1 MKGTVFIA
9 HPIPETGIDRLRERF
24 EVSVHPDIRP
34 LETSALADKLAGCGG
49 VISLLCDRIDGWVMD
64 QCPGLKIIANHAVG
78 YENIDVAAARERGI
92 LVTHTPGVLT
102 AATAEIAFALLITLT
117 RRIMEADRFT
127 RQGRFIGWDPLLLRG
142 DELAGRTL
150 GIIGMGRIGQDMA
163 RKCRAF
169 DMHILYHNRRPVD
182 PETERALS
190 AEYVSLDDLLAR
202 SDAVSIHA
210 PSTPET
216 HHLIDAEALGK
227 MKAGSYLINTARGD
241 IVHEAAL
248 ADALSAG
255 GIKGAGLDVYEF
267 EPKVTKGLLDLENV
281 VLLPHIGSATHEARD
296 RMSAMAADN
305 VIAAL
310 TGRTP
315 PNRVPEM
322 AGH

>member
-34 LETSALADKLAGCGG
+34 LDASALADKLAGCGG

-64 QCPGLKIIANHAVG
+64 QCPDLKIIANHAVG

-92 LVTHTPGVLT
+92 LVTNTPGVLT
-102 AATAEIAFALLITLT
+102 AAAAEIAFALLIALT

-169 DMHILYHNRRPVD
+169 DMHIIYHNRRPVD
-182 PETERALS
+182 PETERALN
-190 AEYVSLDDLLAR
+190 AEHVSLDNLLAR

-216 HHLIDAEALGK
+216 RRLIDAEALGK

-248 ADALSAG
+248 VDALSAG
-255 GIKGAGLDVYEF
+255 RIKGAGLDVYEF
-267 EPKVTKGLLDLENV
+267 EPKVTRGLLDLENV

-315 PNRVPEM
+315 PNRVPETV
-322 AGH
+322 GH

>member
-1 MKGTVFIA
+1 MKEIVFIA

-34 LETSALADKLAGCGG
+34 LETPALAEKLAGCSG
-49 VISLLCDRIDGWVMD
+49 VISLLCDRIDGAVMD
-64 QCPGLKIIANHAVG
+64 RCPQLKIIANHAVG
-78 YENIDVAAARERGI
+78 YENIDVAAAKKRGI
-92 LVTHTPGVLT
+92 LVTNTPGVLT

-117 RRIMEADRFT
+117 RRIIEADRFT
-127 RQGRFIGWDPLLLRG
+127 RAGRFIGWDPLLLRG

-169 DMHILYHNRRPVD
+169 DMRILYHNRGPVD

-216 HHLIDAEALGK
+216 RHLIDAGALEK
-227 MKAGSYLINTARGD
+227 MKPGAYLINTARGD

-248 ADALSAG
+248 ADALAAG
-255 GIKGAGLDVYEF
+255 KIKGAGLDVYEF
-267 EPKVTKGLLDLENV
+267 EPKVTRGLPDLENV

-315 PNRVPEM
+315 PNLVPEM
-322 AGH
+322 TER